1 MNEWG
6 VFLVLTSIVGFTLS
20 IIGALKKYVADPIN
34 MLDRTLVKTNER
46 LKVVQES
53 DAKQNQVL
61 GVHSEH
67 ITNLKIEN
75 SDHERRIKNV
85 EDTVYKK
92 NRV

>member
-6 VFLVLTSIVGFTLS
+6 VFLVLSSVIGFTFS
-20 IIGALKKYVADPIN
+20 IISALKKYVADPIN

-53 DAKQNQVL
+53 DTKQNQVL
-61 GVHSEH
+61 DVHSNH

-75 SDHERRIKNV
+75 NDHERRIKNV
-85 EDTVYKK
+85 EDTVFKK
-92 NRV
+92 DRV

>member
-6 VFLVLTSIVGFTLS
+6 VFLVLTSVAGFTLS

-53 DAKQNQVL
+53 DAKQNVVL
-61 GVHSEH
+61 DQHA
-67 ITNLKIEN
+67 NKL
-75 SDHERRIKNV
+75 SDHELRITIIEETDYRK
-85 EDTVYKK
+85 D
-92 NRV
+92 RI